1 MTVLDMMLIS
11 HAVGLDQRRA
21 ERAIT
26 STPSVDTS
34 AIIIQAGRIVR
45 ASGSCASIAS
55 AVAESEVISK
65 QNPIRASVVP
75 FVGIRSCGSA
85 AWRQGNEHI
94 PMREPH
100 ISTLYG
106 MDDVMSK
113 HFGVTQKQALRTQAL
128 LRLGVTEED
137 VKIAERLLASRFVGD
152 NVSDGRLELADLPL
166 GCERETLFNF
176 ECASYLN
183 FFFFPWLYLNYSF
196 CRTIV
201 VKESFSTNER
211 ISARRRVVNDVGPS
225 APIPVRL
232 CLQRCTIRQPLL
244 SSLEL
249 LV

>member
-34 AIIIQAGRIVR
+34 AIIIEAGRIVQ
-45 ASGSCASIAS
+45 ASGSCASIAAS
-55 AVAESEVISK
+55 AVVESEVISK
-65 QNPIRASVVP
+65 QNPIRASAVP

-85 AWRQGNEHI
+85 AWRQGNEHL

-152 NVSDGRLELADLPL
+152 NVSESRLERADPPL
-166 GCERETLFNF
+166 G
-176 ECASYLN
+176 ASENVVQVRVCIMPRVFLS
-183 FFFFPWLYLNYSF
+183 WLYLN
-196 CRTIV
+196 
-201 VKESFSTNER
+201 
-211 ISARRRVVNDVGPS
+211 
-225 APIPVRL
+225 
-232 CLQRCTIRQPLL
+232 
-244 SSLEL
+244 
-249 LV
+249 